1 MRPRR
6 PRQLPSSGLWQQRR
20 GRRANGHS
28 RDADEC
34 GVSFARHRIDNQL
47 VFAGAGASR
56 PNFKIAPPKVP
67 IRREA
72 LI

>member
-1 MRPRR
+1 MATAVMPTNVHKMEFDVTTEEG
-6 PRQLPSSGLWQQRR
+6 PS
-20 GRRANGHS
+20 
-28 RDADEC
+28 C
-34 GVSFARHRIDNQL
+34 GVSFVRHRIDNQL

-67 IRREA
+67 ISREA